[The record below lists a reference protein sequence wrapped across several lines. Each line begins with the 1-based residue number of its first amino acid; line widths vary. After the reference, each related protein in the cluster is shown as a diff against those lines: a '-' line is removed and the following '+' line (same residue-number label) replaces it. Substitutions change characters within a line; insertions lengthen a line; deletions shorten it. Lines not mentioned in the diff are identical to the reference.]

1 MDSPRSGH
9 AEDARKVLFRCVY
22 DVGRK
27 DGRDGEV
34 PISHVDHLRNLVRW
48 GNMISSDCAQSMG
61 ARMTSIGLQVVEEE
75 FEITDDDELADPAFL
90 DPAGARDFD
99 VALVSGADPSRRIDA
114 ERPLR
119 LIRRNRT
126 SGRRFFRTT
135 NVARE

>member
-1 MDSPRSGH
+1 MPFHEPTQTH
-9 AEDARKVLFRCVY
+9 ARILSEPKNSTNH
-22 DVGRK
+22 
-27 DGRDGEV
+27 
-34 PISHVDHLRNLVRW
+34 PNH
-48 GNMISSDCAQSMG
+48 
-61 ARMTSIGLQVVEEE
+61 LQVVEEE

-135 NVARE
+135 AAGGGKSRVSRGERSRVNRGQVSWWVIKIQ